1 MTAEILLKYIHF
13 ICIFVIVG
21 ALVGEH
27 LLMKSE
33 MTRQEIKR
41 VGVLDA
47 MYGIA
52 AVVILAA
59 GFTMW
64 FNDSIAKSADYY
76 SQNWIFLTKIGL
88 FSIVGIL
95 SIFPSLFLSKQKKGN
110 PDETV
115 QVPKQMVWYIRI
127 ELLLL
132 FLMPL
137 FATLMA
143 KGIGYFG

>member
-1 MTAEILLKYIHF
+1 
-13 ICIFVIVG
+13 
-21 ALVGEH
+21 
-27 LLMKSE
+27 
-33 MTRQEIKR
+33 
-41 VGVLDA
+41 
-47 MYGIA
+47 
-52 AVVILAA
+52 
-59 GFTMW
+59 MW

-95 SIFPSLFLSKQKKGN
+95 SIFPSLFLNKQKKGN

>member
-1 MTAEILLKYIHF
+1 MMAEVLLKYVHF
-13 ICIFVIVG
+13 ICIFAIVG

-27 LLMKSE
+27 LLIKDE
-33 MTRQEIKR
+33 MTREEIKR
-41 VGVLDA
+41 LATLDSIYGV
-47 MYGIA
+47 A

-95 SIFPSLFLSKQKKGN
+95 SIFPTLFFNKQRKGN
-110 PDETV
+110 PNEIV
-115 QVPKQMVWYIRI
+115 QVPKSMIWYIRI
-127 ELLLL
+127 EIILL

-137 FATLMA
+137 LATLMA

>member
-1 MTAEILLKYIHF
+1 MAAEITLKYIHF
-13 ICIFVIVG
+13 LCIFAIVG
-21 ALVGEH
+21 ALVSEH
-27 LLMKSE
+27 LLIKPAL
-33 MTRQEIKR
+33 TRREIKR
-41 VGVLDA
+41 LSTIDAIYGV
-47 MYGIA
+47 A

-76 SQNWIFLTKIGL
+76 SKNWIFHTKIGL
-88 FSIVGIL
+88 FVIIGIL
-95 SIFPSLFLSKQKKGN
+95 SIFPTLFFNKHKKGN
-110 PDETV
+110 PDEIV
-115 QVPKQMVWYIRI
+115 QVPKRMIWYIRI

-137 FATLMA
+137 FASLMA